1 MNRINYI
8 KRTNKTFL
16 SGNKYMGKIKNSAY
30 SPQLNNNHNNTYILS
45 LINRCDNSYS
55 SKINHKK
62 YSHNVI
68 FLIMLII
75 FLITV
80 CSPHIIINATLKGIK
95 LWALSVMPGLLVA
108 MIIIGCINYYM
119 PVNSRLG
126 LVFII
131 FISVLCG
138 FPIGAINCINYKKQS
153 DSRIIDNIT
162 GYCNISSPGFVIG
175 YIYYGT
181 INNSIT
187 IIKFLI
193 AVYLPVIILCAVQL
207 IKYPVNNNNN
217 KNSNKEPIN
226 NCTVKI
232 FYNRTSN
239 TRYKVN
245 PNSYNIQHTDNMCNN
260 GRQHTINSHKNFFNV
275 LDNAIIKSIDN
286 VLKMCGYIVI
296 FSCICSMTD
305 VLLGRFNY
313 INMIICSLLEIT
325 NGIYLIASSDIS
337 ASAKAAFILT
347 ANAFGGISTLM
358 QTIGIAGTS
367 NNNNG
372 INIKKYI
379 YQKIMLSLATA
390 GISLLLIYVF

>member
-30 SPQLNNNHNNTYILS
+30 SPQLNNNHNNTYTLS

-75 FLITV
+75 FLVTV

-108 MIIIGCINYYM
+108 MIITGCINYYM

-193 AVYLPVIILCAVQL
+193 AVYLPVI
-207 IKYPVNNNNN
+207 
-217 KNSNKEPIN
+217 NSVC
-226 NCTVKI
+226 CTA
-232 FYNRTSN
+232 Y
-239 TRYKVN
+239 
-245 PNSYNIQHTDNMCNN
+245 
-260 GRQHTINSHKNFFNV
+260 
-275 LDNAIIKSIDN
+275 
-286 VLKMCGYIVI
+286 
-296 FSCICSMTD
+296 
-305 VLLGRFNY
+305 
-313 INMIICSLLEIT
+313 
-325 NGIYLIASSDIS
+325 
-337 ASAKAAFILT
+337 
-347 ANAFGGISTLM
+347 
-358 QTIGIAGTS
+358 
-367 NNNNG
+367 
-372 INIKKYI
+372 
-379 YQKIMLSLATA
+379 
-390 GISLLLIYVF
+390 

>member
-30 SPQLNNNHNNTYILS
+30 SPQLNNNHNNTYTLS
-45 LINRCDNSYS
+45 LINKRDNNYS

-62 YSHNVI
+62 CSHNVI

-153 DSRIIDNIT
+153 DS
-162 GYCNISSPGFVIG
+162 
-175 YIYYGT
+175 
-181 INNSIT
+181 
-187 IIKFLI
+187 
-193 AVYLPVIILCAVQL
+193 
-207 IKYPVNNNNN
+207 
-217 KNSNKEPIN
+217 IN
-226 NCTVKI
+226 NCTAKI

-245 PNSYNIQHTDNMCNN
+245 LNSYNIQHTDNMCNN

-296 FSCICSMTD
+296 FSCICSMID
-305 VLLGRFNY
+305 VLFGRFNY

>member
-1 MNRINYI
+1 
-8 KRTNKTFL
+8 
-16 SGNKYMGKIKNSAY
+16 MGKIKNSAY
-30 SPQLNNNHNNTYILS
+30 SPQLNNNHNNTYTLS

-75 FLITV
+75 FLVTV

-108 MIIIGCINYYM
+108 MIITGCINYYM

-226 NCTVKI
+226 NCTAKI
-232 FYNRTSN
+232 FYNRT
-239 TRYKVN
+239 
-245 PNSYNIQHTDNMCNN
+245 CNN

-305 VLLGRFNY
+305 VLFGRFNY

-337 ASAKAAFILT
+337 ASVKAAFILT

-358 QTIGIAGTS
+358 QTIGITGTS

>member
-1 MNRINYI
+1 
-8 KRTNKTFL
+8 
-16 SGNKYMGKIKNSAY
+16 MGKIKNSAY
-30 SPQLNNNHNNTYILS
+30 SPQLNNNHNNTYTLS
-45 LINRCDNSYS
+45 LINRYDNSYS
-55 SKINHKK
+55 FKINHKK

-75 FLITV
+75 FLVTV

-108 MIIIGCINYYM
+108 MIITGCINYYM

-207 IKYPVNNNNN
+207 IKYPVNNNNL
-217 KNSNKEPIN
+217 
-226 NCTVKI
+226 
-232 FYNRTSN
+232 
-239 TRYKVN
+239 
-245 PNSYNIQHTDNMCNN
+245 NSYNIQHTDNMCNN

-296 FSCICSMTD
+296 FSCICSMID
-305 VLLGRFNY
+305 VLFGRFNY

-337 ASAKAAFILT
+337 ASVKAAFILT

-379 YQKIMLSLATA
+379 YQKIMLSLVTA

>member
-1 MNRINYI
+1 
-8 KRTNKTFL
+8 
-16 SGNKYMGKIKNSAY
+16 
-30 SPQLNNNHNNTYILS
+30 
-45 LINRCDNSYS
+45 
-55 SKINHKK
+55 
-62 YSHNVI
+62 
-68 FLIMLII
+68 ML
-75 FLITV
+75 
-80 CSPHIIINATLKGIK
+80 
-95 LWALSVMPGLLVA
+95 
-108 MIIIGCINYYM
+108 
-119 PVNSRLG
+119 
-126 LVFII
+126 
-131 FISVLCG
+131 
-138 FPIGAINCINYKKQS
+138 
-153 DSRIIDNIT
+153 IIDNIT

-226 NCTVKI
+226 NCTAKI

-245 PNSYNIQHTDNMCNN
+245 LNSYNIQHTDNMCNN

-305 VLLGRFNY
+305 VLFGRFNY

-337 ASAKAAFILT
+337 ASVKAAFILT

>member
-1 MNRINYI
+1 
-8 KRTNKTFL
+8 
-16 SGNKYMGKIKNSAY
+16 MGKIKNSAY
-30 SPQLNNNHNNTYILS
+30 SPQLNNNHNNTYTLS
-45 LINRCDNSYS
+45 LINKRDNNYS

-62 YSHNVI
+62 CSHNVI

-217 KNSNKEPIN
+217 K
-226 NCTVKI
+226 
-232 FYNRTSN
+232 
-239 TRYKVN
+239 
-245 PNSYNIQHTDNMCNN
+245 
-260 GRQHTINSHKNFFNV
+260 
-275 LDNAIIKSIDN
+275 
-286 VLKMCGYIVI
+286 IVI
-296 FSCICSMTD
+296 KHQ
-305 VLLGRFNY
+305 L
-313 INMIICSLLEIT
+313 IIAQQKYFII
-325 NGIYLIASSDIS
+325 GHLIPDT
-337 ASAKAAFILT
+337 KLT
-347 ANAFGGISTLM
+347 
-358 QTIGIAGTS
+358 
-367 NNNNG
+367 
-372 INIKKYI
+372 
-379 YQKIMLSLATA
+379 
-390 GISLLLIYVF
+390 

>member
-30 SPQLNNNHNNTYILS
+30 SPQLNNNHNNTYTLS
-45 LINRCDNSYS
+45 LINKRDNNYS

-62 YSHNVI
+62 CSHNVI

-217 KNSNKEPIN
+217 KNNKN
-226 NCTVKI
+226 NK
-232 FYNRTSN
+232 
-239 TRYKVN
+239 
-245 PNSYNIQHTDNMCNN
+245 
-260 GRQHTINSHKNFFNV
+260 
-275 LDNAIIKSIDN
+275 
-286 VLKMCGYIVI
+286 
-296 FSCICSMTD
+296 
-305 VLLGRFNY
+305 
-313 INMIICSLLEIT
+313 
-325 NGIYLIASSDIS
+325 
-337 ASAKAAFILT
+337 
-347 ANAFGGISTLM
+347 
-358 QTIGIAGTS
+358 
-367 NNNNG
+367 NNNN
-372 INIKKYI
+372 NSERNNNNNCK
-379 YQKIMLSLATA
+379 
-390 GISLLLIYVF
+390 

>member
-1 MNRINYI
+1 
-8 KRTNKTFL
+8 
-16 SGNKYMGKIKNSAY
+16 MGKIKNSAY
-30 SPQLNNNHNNTYILS
+30 SPQLNNNHNNTYTLS

-75 FLITV
+75 FLVTV

-108 MIIIGCINYYM
+108 MIITGCINYYM

-193 AVYLPVIILCAVQL
+193 AVYLPRPCYLFLLYLGKRLVL
-207 IKYPVNNNNN
+207 P
-217 KNSNKEPIN
+217 
-226 NCTVKI
+226 
-232 FYNRTSN
+232 R
-239 TRYKVN
+239 N
-245 PNSYNIQHTDNMCNN
+245 PA
-260 GRQHTINSHKNFFNV
+260 GNF
-275 LDNAIIKSIDN
+275 L
-286 VLKMCGYIVI
+286 
-296 FSCICSMTD
+296 
-305 VLLGRFNY
+305 
-313 INMIICSLLEIT
+313 
-325 NGIYLIASSDIS
+325 
-337 ASAKAAFILT
+337 
-347 ANAFGGISTLM
+347 
-358 QTIGIAGTS
+358 
-367 NNNNG
+367 
-372 INIKKYI
+372 
-379 YQKIMLSLATA
+379 
-390 GISLLLIYVF
+390 

>member
-1 MNRINYI
+1 
-8 KRTNKTFL
+8 
-16 SGNKYMGKIKNSAY
+16 MGKIKNSAY
-30 SPQLNNNHNNTYILS
+30 SPQLNSNHNNTYTLS
-45 LINRCDNSYS
+45 LINNRDNNYS
-55 SKINHKK
+55 SKINCKNC
-62 YSHNVI
+62 SHNVI

-108 MIIIGCINYYM
+108 MIITGCINYYM
-119 PVNSRLG
+119 PANSRLG

-138 FPIGAINCINYKKQS
+138 FPIGAINCINYKNQS

-162 GYCNISSPGFVIG
+162 GYCNISSPGFVMG
-175 YIYYGT
+175 YIYYGNM
-181 INNSIT
+181 NNSIT
-187 IIKFLI
+187 IIEFLV
-193 AVYLPVIILCAVQL
+193 AVYLPVIILCVLQF
-207 IKYPVNNNNN
+207 IKYPVNSTNR
-217 KNSNKEPIN
+217 NSNKESIN
-226 NCTVKI
+226 NCTAKI
-232 FYNRTSN
+232 FYNRISN

-245 PNSYNIQHTDNMCNN
+245 LNSYNIQHTDNMCNN
-260 GRQHTINSHKNFFNV
+260 GRQHTINSHKNFFN
-275 LDNAIIKSIDN
+275 
-286 VLKMCGYIVI
+286 
-296 FSCICSMTD
+296 
-305 VLLGRFNY
+305 
-313 INMIICSLLEIT
+313 
-325 NGIYLIASSDIS
+325 IS
-337 ASAKAAFILT
+337 ASVKAAFILT

>member
-30 SPQLNNNHNNTYILS
+30 SPQLNNNHNNTYTLS

-75 FLITV
+75 FLVTV

-108 MIIIGCINYYM
+108 MIITGCINYYM

-153 DSRIIDNIT
+153 DS
-162 GYCNISSPGFVIG
+162 P
-175 YIYYGT
+175 
-181 INNSIT
+181 
-187 IIKFLI
+187 
-193 AVYLPVIILCAVQL
+193 
-207 IKYPVNNNNN
+207 
-217 KNSNKEPIN
+217 
-226 NCTVKI
+226 
-232 FYNRTSN
+232 
-239 TRYKVN
+239 
-245 PNSYNIQHTDNMCNN
+245 
-260 GRQHTINSHKNFFNV
+260 
-275 LDNAIIKSIDN
+275 
-286 VLKMCGYIVI
+286 
-296 FSCICSMTD
+296 
-305 VLLGRFNY
+305 
-313 INMIICSLLEIT
+313 
-325 NGIYLIASSDIS
+325 
-337 ASAKAAFILT
+337 
-347 ANAFGGISTLM
+347 
-358 QTIGIAGTS
+358 
-367 NNNNG
+367 
-372 INIKKYI
+372 
-379 YQKIMLSLATA
+379 
-390 GISLLLIYVF
+390 